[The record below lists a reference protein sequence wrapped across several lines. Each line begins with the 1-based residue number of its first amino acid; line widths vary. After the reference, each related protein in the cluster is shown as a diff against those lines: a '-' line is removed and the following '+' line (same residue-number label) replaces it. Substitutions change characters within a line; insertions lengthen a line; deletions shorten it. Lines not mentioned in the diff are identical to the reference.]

1 MNSLQVK
8 PSGRNL
14 VFWSQWEVWPPLLKG
29 EKKVEN
35 LGLETGIDQAVEAG
49 NVEKAEKLNNQ
60 LATLE
65 LGVKIAKAIARHN
78 FVKDKK
84 DAENS
89 QLSWKKEP
97 AWGFEAKKRWETK
110 SNMGYTW
117 HVRVLQELWGFT
129 WVFNCLI
136 YWDFPA
142 YANYVKKLME
152 TEKKKHKIWE
162 MIIKSF
168 FILFLKSSSH
178 WSEWNRTFSYLY
190 K

>member
-1 MNSLQVK
+1 MRGLTSNVK
-8 PSGRNL
+8 RG
-14 VFWSQWEVWPPLLKG
+14 
-29 EKKVEN
+29 KKVEN
-35 LGLETGIDQAVEAG
+35 LGLETGIDQAVEVG
-49 NVEKAEKLNNQ
+49 NIEKAKKLNNQ

-89 QLSWKKEP
+89 QLSWKKEL

-117 HVRVLQELWGFT
+117 HVRVLQEIWGFT

-152 TEKKKHKIWE
+152 TGKKSTKFGSWLSNHF
-162 MIIKSF
+162 SF
-168 FILFLKSSSH
+168 FF
-178 WSEWNRTFSYLY
+178 
-190 K
+190 